1 VKAWSDPDKSAG
13 MLDRI
18 PLHRFAE
25 PEDVANVILYLLSER
40 SAMVNGVTLLVD
52 GGFRAK

>member
-1 VKAWSDPDKSAG
+1 
-13 MLDRI
+13 MLNRI
-18 PLHRFAE
+18 PIGRFAE
-25 PEDVANVILYLLSER
+25 PEDVANVIVYLLSDK